1 MLPMES
7 LVEALGG
14 RKVLKR
20 RITNIDELRETVKAG
35 LPYASLEALMEKFG
49 FTREEASAALHLPYT
64 SRSKVVKRPRKMF
77 QADESDRV
85 LRLARISAQATATLG
100 SERKAVDW
108 LRRSNR
114 ALGNRS
120 PLELLDS
127 DIGTRQVED
136 ILGRIEHGVI
146 S

>member
-35 LPYASLEALMEKFG
+35 LPYASLEALIEKFG
-49 FTREEASAALHLPYT
+49 FTRQEASVALHLPPR
-64 SRSKVVKRPRKMF
+64 SRSKVLKLQRKTF

-85 LRLARISAQATATLG
+85 LRLARISSQATATLG
-100 SERKAVDW
+100 NERKAADW
-108 LRRSNR
+108 LRRPNR

-136 ILGRIEHGVI
+136 TLNRIEHGII

>member
-7 LVEALGG
+7 LVDALGG

-20 RITNIDELRETVKAG
+20 RITNLDDLRKTVKEG
-35 LPYASLEALMEKFG
+35 LPYASFEAVAAKLGLGRDEV
-49 FTREEASAALHLPYT
+49 AVALHLRHRT
-64 SRSKVVKRPRKMF
+64 IARRKKQQRL

-85 LRLARISAQATATLG
+85 LRLAHISAQAAATLG
-100 SERKAVDW
+100 SEAKAAHW
-108 LRRSNR
+108 LRRPNR
-114 ALGNRS
+114 ALGNVA

-127 DIGTRQVED
+127 DIGIRQIED
-136 ILGRIEHGVI
+136 ILGRIGHGNL

>member
-1 MLPMES
+1 MFPMES
-7 LVEALGG
+7 LIEALGG

-35 LPYASLEALMEKFG
+35 LPYASLNALMKKFG
-49 FTREEASAALHLPYT
+49 FTREEASVALHLT
-64 SRSKVVKRPRKMF
+64 SGSRSKGSKLQRKMLR
-77 QADESDRV
+77 ADESDRV

-100 SERKAVDW
+100 SERKAADW
-108 LRRSNR
+108 LHTPNR
-114 ALGNRS
+114 ALGKLS

-127 DIGTRQVED
+127 DIGTKQVED
-136 ILGRIEHGVI
+136 TLSRIEHGII

>member
-7 LVEALGG
+7 LIEALGG

-20 RITNIDELRETVKAG
+20 RIANLDDLRETVKAG
-35 LPYASLEALMEKFG
+35 LPYASLDVLIGKLGLA
-49 FTREEASAALHLPYT
+49 REEAAATLHLPRRT
-64 SRSKVVKRPRKMF
+64 IARRKKEQRL

-85 LRLARISAQATATLG
+85 LRLARISAQAAFTFG
-100 SERKAVDW
+100 SDEKAAQW
-108 LRRSNR
+108 LRRPNR
-114 ALGNRS
+114 ALGNRP
-120 PLELLDS
+120 PLDLLDS

-136 ILGRIEHGVI
+136 VLGRIAHGTI

>member
-49 FTREEASAALHLPYT
+49 FTQ
-64 SRSKVVKRPRKMF
+64 KRPPRHCICRL
-77 QADESDRV
+77 DRIRRWQNFKEP
-85 LRLARISAQATATLG
+85 L
-100 SERKAVDW
+100 SEPM
-108 LRRSNR
+108 N
-114 ALGNRS
+114 
-120 PLELLDS
+120 
-127 DIGTRQVED
+127 
-136 ILGRIEHGVI
+136 RIEFCGWRG
-146 S
+146 SALKRPLL